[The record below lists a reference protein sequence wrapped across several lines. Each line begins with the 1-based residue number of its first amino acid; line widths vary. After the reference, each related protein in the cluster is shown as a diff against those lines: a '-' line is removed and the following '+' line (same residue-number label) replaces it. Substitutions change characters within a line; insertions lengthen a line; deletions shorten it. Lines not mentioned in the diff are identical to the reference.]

1 MKTPF
6 GIHAEY
12 VSNRAVDN
20 CINMFKKEGRRVKPG
35 VLGEEKVIPKFIQ
48 LLKEMKTNDKAIIYC
63 KTKNETDNFVLK
75 LKEKNIKAD

>member
-12 VSNRAVDN
+12 VSNRAGDN

-35 VLGEEKVIPKFIQ
+35 VIGEEQIIPE
-48 LLKEMKTNDKAIIYC
+48 LKASLDC
-63 KTKNETDNFVLK
+63 S
-75 LKEKNIKAD
+75 

>member
-35 VLGEEKVIPKFIQ
+35 VLGEEKVIPEFKDSNS
-48 LLKEMKTNDKAIIYC
+48 L
-63 KTKNETDNFVLK
+63 
-75 LKEKNIKAD
+75 

>member
-20 CINMFKKEGRRVKPG
+20 CVNMFKKEGRRVKPG
-35 VLGEEKVIPKFIQ
+35 VIGEEKIIPE
-48 LLKEMKTNDKAIIYC
+48 LKDSLDCSLEL
-63 KTKNETDNFVLK
+63 NE
-75 LKEKNIKAD
+75 ISR

>member
-20 CINMFKKEGRRVKPG
+20 CINMFKKEGRRVEPGKSGLFEVKPEWKDSLD
-35 VLGEEKVIPKFIQ
+35 LG
-48 LLKEMKTNDKAIIYC
+48 LKIHE
-63 KTKNETDNFVLK
+63 
-75 LKEKNIKAD
+75 IKSRDL